1 MIGAMQSSILPAM
14 PRSVGDHLRH
24 WRQRRR
30 LSQLDLALE
39 AEISARHLSF
49 IETGRAAPSREMVL
63 RLSDRLEIPLRDR
76 NLLLLAAG
84 YAPLYPEHRLEDP
97 VLAPA
102 RAAIDALLAAHEPF
116 PALAI
121 DRHWQLIAANRLVA
135 PLIAEVAPHLR
146 AAPVNVLRLSLHP
159 QGLAPGIVNLGE
171 WRHHLLDRLKR
182 QIAVSGDQV
191 LQDLLR
197 ELLAYPT
204 PVHDAVRAAAGSVIA
219 VPLRLRTSRGVL
231 SFLST
236 TMVFGTPVDVTL
248 SELAIETFLPADPAT
263 AAGLRQLGAE
273 QA

>member
-1 MIGAMQSSILPAM
+1 MQIPAVTTTLQ
-14 PRSVGDHLRH
+14 SAGDHLRH

-49 IETGRAAPSREMVL
+49 LETGRAAPSREMVL
-63 RLSDRLEIPLRDR
+63 RLADRLEIPLRDR

-84 YAPLYPEHRLEDP
+84 FAPLYPERGLDDP
-97 VLAPA
+97 SLAPA
-102 RAAIDALLAAHEPF
+102 RAAIDALLAAHEPY

-121 DRHWQLIAANRLVA
+121 DRHWQLITANRAVA
-135 PLIAEVAPHLR
+135 PLVAGAAPHLL

-159 QGLAPGIVNLGE
+159 QGLSPHIVNLGE

-182 QIAVSGDQV
+182 QIAISGDQL

-197 ELLAYPT
+197 ELLDYPT
-204 PVHDAVRAAAGSVIA
+204 PVHDAGPAAPGSAIA
-219 VPLRLRTSRGVL
+219 VPLRLRTSQGVL

-248 SELAIETFLPADPAT
+248 AELAIETFLPADPET
-263 AAGLRQLGAE
+263 AVGLRQLIAVE
-273 QA
+273 A